1 MEAVARKPIPVEL
14 EKVATAIIDAAF
26 KVHIALGP
34 GLLESAYERCLAFE
48 LERRGHVVQRQ
59 FELPIHYDGFTLDVG
74 YRLDLLVDDVIV
86 VEVKSVDTLIPI
98 HQSQLLTYLKLSGR
112 RLGFLMNF
120 NVRLLKDGLRR
131 VAL

>member
-1 MEAVARKPIPVEL
+1 MEAVVRNPIPAEL
-14 EKVATAIIDAAF
+14 EKIATDVVDAAF
-26 KVHIALGP
+26 KVHVALGP

-59 FELPIHYDGFTLDVG
+59 LELPIHYDGFKLDVG

-86 VEVKSVDTLIPI
+86 IGVKAVDSLIPI

-112 RLGFLMNF
+112 RLGFPMNF
-120 NVRLLKDGLRR
+120 NVRLFKEGLRR